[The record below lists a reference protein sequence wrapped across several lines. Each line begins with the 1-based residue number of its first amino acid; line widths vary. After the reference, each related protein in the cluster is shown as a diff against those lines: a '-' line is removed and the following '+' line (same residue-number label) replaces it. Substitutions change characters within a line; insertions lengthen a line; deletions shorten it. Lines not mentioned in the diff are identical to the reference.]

1 MLSLRRSRERAA
13 SSGMAG
19 LMDVDETLDCGG
31 AYAACGTLRGG
42 FKRPTSCVKWS
53 PEGTVL
59 GACSADG
66 SCALFGQDGRE
77 ADSGW
82 AVRCRLEGHGE
93 GINDLAW
100 SADGSYVV
108 TASDDKTVKLWDGA
122 TGVATSTFEGH
133 ESYVFCVALNPAN
146 TLLATGSFDE
156 TVKVWDVRVAKA
168 VKTINAHSEPVTCVS
183 FNGFDGTV
191 LASGSYDGLL
201 RLWDVAS
208 GECLTTIFAEQA
220 GLCAK
225 HAPVSHATYSAN
237 GDYVLCS
244 THDSAIRLWRVDSNP
259 CKLKRTFLGRE
270 SGRYCAT
277 AAIHVR
283 RSARGADGG
292 RNDAVVAGSE
302 DGHIHVWDLQ
312 TSQRLHVVKDAHD
325 AAVLGVDPHPRKDV
339 LASCSL
345 SRDAAV
351 RLWAHRAS
359 EAPE

>member
-1 MLSLRRSRERAA
+1 MTVNHSRYQSFRI
-13 SSGMAG
+13 
-19 LMDVDETLDCGG
+19 
-31 AYAACGTLRGG
+31 
-42 FKRPTSCVKWS
+42 
-53 PEGTVL
+53 
-59 GACSADG
+59 
-66 SCALFGQDGRE
+66 
-77 ADSGW
+77 
-82 AVRCRLEGHGE
+82 H
-93 GINDLAW
+93 
-100 SADGSYVV
+100 
-108 TASDDKTVKLWDGA
+108 
-122 TGVATSTFEGH
+122 ST
-133 ESYVFCVALNPAN
+133 PIAN
-146 TLLATGSFDE
+146 
-156 TVKVWDVRVAKA
+156 
-168 VKTINAHSEPVTCVS
+168 HSELITFGKKNS
-183 FNGFDGTV
+183 EHYYKGTV

-225 HAPVSHATYSAN
+225 HAPVSHAAYSAN

-283 RSARGADGG
+283 RGPRGADGG
-292 RNDAVVAGSE
+292 RDNDAVVAGSE

-312 TSQRLHVVKDAHD
+312 TSQKLHVVKDAHD

-345 SRDAAV
+345 SKDAAV
-351 RLWAHRAS
+351 KLWAYRS
-359 EAPE
+359 APE